1 MKCRECYSGF
11 MSKNGDPHPEW
22 KLQREVLR
30 LVNHNTGNRN
40 NEKGLRKA
48 VLGKCLRVVK
58 G

>member
-1 MKCRECYSGF
+1 